1 MIKAPNSGI
10 MRALKWKL
18 IRVYS
23 FVATKNSS
31 NLDSSCDMLA
41 RTLTLEPEN
50 STESQLCHS
59 LRVRMD
65 TPSNFRFLTGL
76 SWESEDVCVCEC
88 TSHVSKHDANMRDDG
103 LPSSPLEFSQSLQSK
118 ENQLRKLGAGTYCT
132 CPPASVIEMLHDLNK
147 GNVLIFPTLILSI
160 HLNVRNNNA
169 GFSRTVQ

>member
-1 MIKAPNSGI
+1 MIKAQNSGI
-10 MRALKWKL
+10 MKALKWKL

-65 TPSNFRFLTGL
+65 NPSNFRFLTGL
-76 SWESEDVCVCEC
+76 SWESEDVCVWMYFTCLSMMQTWKMIDYLHSHSNSHSNSKAKR
-88 TSHVSKHDANMRDDG
+88 TSSGSWVLEHILHVL
-103 LPSSPLEFSQSLQSK
+103 LPLSLIAAWLEQRKCSDFSNTDSFHTFKCQK
-118 ENQLRKLGAGTYCT
+118 
-132 CPPASVIEMLHDLNK
+132 
-147 GNVLIFPTLILSI
+147 
-160 HLNVRNNNA
+160 
-169 GFSRTVQ
+169 

>member
-1 MIKAPNSGI
+1 MIKAQNSGI

-59 LRVRMD
+59 LRVQMD
-65 TPSNFRFLTGL
+65 KPSNFRFLTGL
-76 SWESEDVCVCEC
+76 S
-88 TSHVSKHDANMRDDG
+88 
-103 LPSSPLEFSQSLQSK
+103 
-118 ENQLRKLGAGTYCT
+118 
-132 CPPASVIEMLHDLNK
+132 
-147 GNVLIFPTLILSI
+147 
-160 HLNVRNNNA
+160 
-169 GFSRTVQ
+169 

>member
-1 MIKAPNSGI
+1 MIKAQNSGI

-65 TPSNFRFLTGL
+65 KPSNFRFLTGL
-76 SWESEDVCVCEC
+76 SWESEDVCVWMYFTRFQAWCKHERWLITFIPTRILTVTPKQREPAQEAEC
-88 TSHVSKHDANMRDDG
+88 WNVFYMSSCLCHGDAAW
-103 LPSSPLEFSQSLQSK
+103 LEQRKCSDFSNTDSFHTFKCQK
-118 ENQLRKLGAGTYCT
+118 
-132 CPPASVIEMLHDLNK
+132 
-147 GNVLIFPTLILSI
+147 
-160 HLNVRNNNA
+160 
-169 GFSRTVQ
+169 